1 MQYSSFSIKAK
12 SLEQQMSCLNQK
24 SCLNQTS
31 FILFLQFGR
40 VKQKKRKKTCINH
53 TCLNCHLFQPK
64 LWADRSF
71 WHYLFNIKDSH
82 CVTSKG
88 SIDFWVRVQPLYVL
102 LWKSLLFTIAN
113 DMPAGLN
120 LPTFIAIIQSI
131 IFISELM
138 WFKQDAFA

>member
-1 MQYSSFSIKAK
+1 MVPAGKPRKFFISHIIKCAISSRSWLVAPASWPSLPVTLTLLKIQYSN
-12 SLEQQMSCLNQK
+12 LCQ
-24 SCLNQTS
+24 
-31 FILFLQFGR
+31 
-40 VKQKKRKKTCINH
+40 
-53 TCLNCHLFQPK
+53 LFQPR

-71 WHYLFNIKDSH
+71 WHCLFNIKDSH

-102 LWKSLLFTIAN
+102 LWKSLLFAIAN

-131 IFISELM
+131 IFVSELM
-138 WFKQDAFA
+138 WFKYDAFA